1 MLRDK
6 TVKEFIYETSSESP
20 APGGGSIAALS
31 AASSAALIEMVANLT
46 IGKKGYEDVREE
58 MENVRAKAS
67 SYKEKFINYIDEVR
81 NLILNEQYYEAQELM
96 NNKLLA
102 EDSDSFNK
110 IMAAFKMPKD
120 TEKEKEERKKEIQAA
135 YKEAAEV
142 PLNVGKNAFQLLEL
156 AEKIITRGNHNAVT
170 DGAVA
175 AMSARTAV
183 YSAFYNVKINLGS
196 IKDEEFVKHAKEEI
210 NLIESKLDNIEK
222 SILSKVKL

>member
-58 MENVRAKAS
+58 MENVRANAS
-67 SYKEKFINYIDEVR
+67 SYKEKFINYID
-81 NLILNEQYYEAQELM
+81 
-96 NNKLLA
+96 

>member
-1 MLRDK
+1 M
-6 TVKEFIYETSSESP
+6 
-20 APGGGSIAALS
+20 
-31 AASSAALIEMVANLT
+31 
-46 IGKKGYEDVREE
+46 
-58 MENVRAKAS
+58 
-67 SYKEKFINYIDEVR
+67 
-81 NLILNEQYYEAQELM
+81 
-96 NNKLLA
+96 
-102 EDSDSFNK
+102 
-110 IMAAFKMPKD
+110 
-120 TEKEKEERKKEIQAA
+120 
-135 YKEAAEV
+135 
-142 PLNVGKNAFQLLEL
+142 GKNAFQLLEL

>member
-67 SYKEKFINYIDEVR
+67 SYKEKFINYID
-81 NLILNEQYYEAQELM
+81 
-96 NNKLLA
+96 

-210 NLIESKLDNIEK
+210 KLKESKLDNIEK

>member
-67 SYKEKFINYIDEVR
+67 SYKEKFINYID
-81 NLILNEQYYEAQELM
+81 
-96 NNKLLA
+96 